1 MVGNHVKIDTFGGSC
16 RDDCGDDCGDNCEDG
31 CGEGCG
37 DRFGKGYGVGFGDS
51 CRDGCRNGCRD
62 RCDIVGTFGNRCQDH
77 WGGGGGSGR
86 GVVMKIDQYEISIVH
101 KNC

>member
-1 MVGNHVKIDTFGGSC
+1 METDLERVMEWV
-16 RDDCGDDCGDNCEDG
+16 
-31 CGEGCG
+31 
-37 DRFGKGYGVGFGDS
+37 FGDG